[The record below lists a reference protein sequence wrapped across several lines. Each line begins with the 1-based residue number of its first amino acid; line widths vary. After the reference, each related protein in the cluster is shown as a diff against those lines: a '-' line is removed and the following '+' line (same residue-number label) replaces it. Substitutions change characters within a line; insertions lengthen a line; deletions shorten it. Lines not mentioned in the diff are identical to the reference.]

1 MNKSIFLI
9 IFIVILCIFIIG
21 NISSVSN
28 TPIEEINNI
37 YRLLQ
42 NIHLVF
48 EKEKIEYIMTG
59 GTLLGAI
66 RHQGIIPWDDDAD
79 LIVLNEEPDNLLL
92 ILNNNLQKYNPHER
106 LISKK
111 HIKGNLIQV
120 YFKNHPKTMIDIFFI
135 NKEKNKY
142 TYRFP
147 YNIQYHKEFFLHD
160 EIYPIK
166 SYKFGD
172 LILNGPNNPFNYLTR
187 TYNDYNKISKWNSKN
202 YLNINGIMN
211 MFV

>member
-1 MNKSIFLI
+1 MNKGILLI
-9 IFIVILCIFIIG
+9 IILCIILFIILCIG
-21 NISSVSN
+21 SKSVSN

-37 YRLLQ
+37 YKLLQ
-42 NIHLVF
+42 NIHLLF

-59 GTLLGAI
+59 GTLLGAV
-66 RHQGIIPWDDDAD
+66 RHQGIIPWDNDAD

-92 ILNNNLQKYNPHER
+92 VLNNNLQKYN
-106 LISKK
+106 IVSKK

-120 YFKNHPKTMIDIFFI
+120 YFKNHPKTMIDIFFV
-135 NKEKNKY
+135 NKKSNKY

-147 YNIQYHKEFFLHD
+147 YNIQYNKEYFLHD

-166 SYKFGD
+166 TYKFGE
-172 LILNGPNNPFNYLTR
+172 LILYGPNNPFNYLTR
-187 TYNDYNKISKWNSKN
+187 TYNDYNTISKWNSKN